1 MPNDTVVQYIL
12 NVDSKTAEKGLDRTA
27 KEAGETVQS
36 FDRLSKASTR
46 TTAGLKATGI
56 QATATTGKVRAL
68 RRAGRDLDGA
78 LMDLGQGLSLINPA
92 MGNLIMNLSDA
103 ASIAEGFGRIGTLLL
118 NPAFLTMAGIVATLG
133 VAFVAFNAEQEKAK
147 AEAEAFSKQLAETN
161 KQLEEQEKKIN
172 AVNQAIGGYVT
183 NINNAALDLAVLQG
197 VVTEFEAA
205 QDRATMQVEQFRQAQ
220 QQKISGGIEE
230 ALKTQEA
237 LNAVIEKSKSIIEEE
252 TRIIAGIKVVE
263 TDRGKEAQKILAT
276 KQLELDEI
284 NKTIQALKI
293 EEGLI
298 ASRSEQLEKTL
309 QKTVKIRE
317 EKKQE
322 AKQDKEDQTAEK
334 DRQKEINAVNAE
346 LAKIQAA
353 KNQLLLIGK
362 KTTEATLT
370 EEEKIK
376 NAFDDQIALV
386 NSLAIKS
393 EDLALG
399 NEIALALENEKIRL
413 LGLVNDKEEE
423 RVDIIKDQA
432 QEAQKLFNVVN
443 ATISALQSP
452 EALVGGLGGILGGV
466 ADIGGFAGLGA
477 AAPAVS
483 AAGSALTGIAG
494 LGSAVEQEI
503 QRAAAQEV
511 PVVLDEKQARK
522 VVLGNMEEAFE
533 GFTRDLER
541 GLELLPRILI
551 HVLPEFTAS
560 LIKVIQVDLARVL
573 ILELPVAIAAGI
585 IMAIPA
591 MINEIGFLFAD
602 VVNSLSFLFD
612 QLKAFLSGDR
622 ERRTQEERKAGR
634 KEFRQQAFPGIQ
646 AAIESVQNFAGGG
659 SFIPHAA
666 GGMRFTG
673 SSRQGLAMLHQN
685 EFVVP
690 ASGQRPQSVDRQMSA
705 MSGGVNITVNGTI
718 VEQNAI
724 DALVRKIEERFNSNY
739 GLASSNLFGGR

>member
-12 NVDSKTAEKGLDRTA
+12 NVDSKTAERGLDRTA

-36 FDRLSKASTR
+36 FDRLNKASTR
-46 TTAGLKATGI
+46 TTAGLKSTGQ
-56 QATATTGKVRAL
+56 QAIKSSKSMRQL

-78 LMDLGQGLSLINPA
+78 LMDIGQGLSLLDPA
-92 MGNLIMNLSDA
+92 FGNLFMTLSDG
-103 ASIAEGFGRIGTLLL
+103 ASIAEGLGRIGSGIL
-118 NPAFLTMAGIVATLG
+118 NPMIGAVALTTTLAGAAFYYLNAQQEAAKKETE
-133 VAFVAFNAEQEKAK
+133 AFTKQLDDLNKHMEKQEKIIN
-147 AEAEAFSKQLAETN
+147 TVN
-161 KQLEEQEKKIN
+161 KK
-172 AVNQAIGGYVT
+172 IGGYISS
-183 NINNAALDLAVLQG
+183 INEAALDLLVLQG
-197 VVTEFEAA
+197 VITEFEAA
-205 QDRATMQVEQFRQAQ
+205 QDRATQKAEEFRFVSQ
-220 QQKISGGIEE
+220 QEVDKGMKE
-230 ALKTQEA
+230 ALETRKQLAAIIDKT
-237 LNAVIEKSKSIIEEE
+237 SKIVKEE
-252 TRIIAGIKVVE
+252 TRTILGVTGVTSERGI
-263 TDRGKEAQKILAT
+263 EAKKNLKTAELENQENEKLIKSLNEQKRLNNERAD
-276 KQLELDEI
+276 QLDE
-284 NKTIQALKI
+284 
-293 EEGLI
+293 
-298 ASRSEQLEKTL
+298 TL
-309 QKTVKIRE
+309 QKTIALQERNKRAAKRTQEDLEE
-317 EKKQE
+317 EKRL
-322 AKQDKEDQTAEK
+322 KEEINQVNANLGTMQTA
-334 DRQKEINAVNAE
+334 R
-346 LAKIQAA
+346 
-353 KNQLLLIGK
+353 NQLLLIGK

-477 AAPAVS
+477 AAPAIS

-494 LGSAVEQEI
+494 LGGSVQAEI
-503 QRAAAQEV
+503 DRSIAEARAEAEDKARFDRDLARGLL
-511 PVVLDEKQARK
+511 PDLVLDEKQARK

-602 VVNSLSFLFD
+602 VVNS
-612 QLKAFLSGDR
+612 
-622 ERRTQEERKAGR
+622 
-634 KEFRQQAFPGIQ
+634 
-646 AAIESVQNFAGGG
+646 
-659 SFIPHAA
+659 
-666 GGMRFTG
+666 
-673 SSRQGLAMLHQN
+673 
-685 EFVVP
+685 
-690 ASGQRPQSVDRQMSA
+690 
-705 MSGGVNITVNGTI
+705 
-718 VEQNAI
+718 
-724 DALVRKIEERFNSNY
+724 
-739 GLASSNLFGGR
+739 